1 MPEKYIEAGKIVGT
15 HGVKG
20 EMRVEVYTDSPQF
33 LKKFKELYKKDK
45 FGNLTPL
52 GLVSSRVHTSK
63 NMLLIT
69 VKGITDPTMGDTM
82 RGTVL
87 YFDRDSVKLPKNT
100 YFIADILNC
109 EVYDGETGAYY
120 GKVEE
125 VFETGANNVYR
136 IVKNEKDYLFP
147 AVESMIK
154 STDIVNKR
162 IEVTPIKGIFDE
174 EFIEDK

>member
-1 MPEKYIEAGKIVGT
+1 MLEKYIEAGKIVGT

-33 LKKFKELYKKDK
+33 LKKCKELYKKDK
-45 FGNLTPL
+45 FGNIVPL
-52 GLVSSRVHTSK
+52 GLISSRVHTSK

-82 RGTVL
+82 RGTLL
-87 YFDRDSVKLPKNT
+87 YFDRESVRLPNKT
-100 YFIADILNC
+100 YFIADILEC
-109 EVYDGETGAYY
+109 EVYDGNTGTYY
-120 GKVEE
+120 GKVKE

-136 IVKNEKDYLFP
+136 IVKDDKDYLFP

-154 STDIVNKR
+154 STDIKNKR

-174 EFIEDK
+174 EFVEDK